1 MEDDWLAWSKRIY
14 ALASTGVFF
23 GAHEF
28 DKERYQEIADIAQSM
43 MAALGD
49 VPLSRVVELFPD
61 HGSGYVTPKI
71 DVRGA
76 VIRDDQILLVQEK
89 SDGLWTLPGGYA
101 DVGYSAAEN
110 IVKEISEEAGLEV
123 RATKLYAVFHKAKH
137 EYRADARDFY
147 KFYFLTEEVQDQMP
161 QAGHEVSA
169 ADFFSLDA
177 LPPLSTGRV
186 IEQHIALAF
195 DFHRDPN
202 QAPRFD

>member
-1 MEDDWLAWSKRIY
+1 MEDLWLAWAKRVY

-43 MAALGD
+43 MAALGA
-49 VPLSRVVELFPD
+49 VPLNQVVGLFPD
-61 HGSGYVTPKI
+61 HGQGYMTPKV

-76 VIRDDQILLVQEK
+76 VIRDNHILLVQEK

-110 IVKEISEEAGLEV
+110 IVKEISEEAGLDV
-123 RATKLYAVFHKAKH
+123 RATKLFAVHHKAKH
-137 EYRADARDFY
+137 AYRADARDFY
-147 KFYFLTEEVQDQMP
+147 KFFFLTEELHDQTP
-161 QAGHEVSA
+161 NAGYEVSA
-169 ADFFSLDA
+169 AEFFSIDA

-186 IEQHIALAF
+186 LERDINLAF
-195 DFHRDPN
+195 EFYRDPG
-202 QAPRFD
+202 QATRFD

>member
-28 DKERYQEIADIAQSM
+28 DKERYQEIADLAQSM
-43 MAALGD
+43 MAALGQ
-49 VPLSRVVELFPD
+49 VPLNRVVYLFPD
-61 HGSGYVTPKI
+61 HAKGYVTPKI

-76 VIRDDQILLVQEK
+76 VIRGDQILLVQEK

-110 IVKEISEEAGLEV
+110 TVKEISEEAGLKV
-123 RATKLYAVFHKAKH
+123 RATKLYAVHHKAKH
-137 EYRADARDFY
+137 DYRADARDFY
-147 KFYFLTEEVQDQMP
+147 KFFFLTEELEDQEP
-161 QAGHEVSA
+161 SAGHEVSA
-169 ADFFSLDA
+169 AEFFPLSA

-186 IEQHIALAF
+186 IERDITLAF
-195 DFHRDPN
+195 DFYREPEL
-202 QAPRFD
+202 ATRFD